1 MLYLSQRKIS
11 QITRTDNGERRDN
24 QQLSPPQPSTDKM
37 QPQTELSSPPPGQP
51 QAPHNQ
57 PDAGRRQLLGLQ
69 SHQAQQGGNQTYEDS
84 GPEGSATKPQPQT
97 PPNPNE
103 LKVSVDPK
111 GEAYLNSEITK
122 TDKKIK
128 ENKKSLKS
136 RLMIAAFLGFCSICI
151 GIGTNMKYGPGDMS
165 AFQSLA
171 GQRGKDGTAENLW
184 NSGSTTDP
192 LRGINYGFAIAGFTL
207 PIVGTIFS
215 LIFAAINYNTI
226 NKGEKYNKLCRQAIS
241 GFSISKT
248 VDEEIHPN
256 NHIKIQKTIDQLS
269 SAPHSIVTPQ
279 MAVKLARVYER
290 ESKASL

>member
-11 QITRTDNGERRDN
+11 QITRMEGEKSVRLPSHQEQQRDN
-24 QQLSPPQPSTDKM
+24 QQ
-37 QPQTELSSPPPGQP
+37 
-51 QAPHNQ
+51 
-57 PDAGRRQLLGLQ
+57 
-69 SHQAQQGGNQTYEDS
+69 YEDS
-84 GPEGSATKPQPQT
+84 GPEGSPTQQQQSNQPQPLT
-97 PPNPNE
+97 PSSPNE
-103 LKVSVDPK
+103 LKVNVDQEGRK
-111 GEAYLNSEITK
+111 YLNDEITK

-226 NKGEKYNKLCRQAIS
+226 NKGEKYNNLCRQAIS

-248 VDEEIHPN
+248 VEEEIHPN

-269 SAPHSIVTPQ
+269 SAPHSIFTPQ